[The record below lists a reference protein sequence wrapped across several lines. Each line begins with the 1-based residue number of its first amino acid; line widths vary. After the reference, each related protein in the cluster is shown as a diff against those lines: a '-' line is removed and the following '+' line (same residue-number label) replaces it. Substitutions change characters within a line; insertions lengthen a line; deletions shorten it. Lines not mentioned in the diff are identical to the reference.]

1 YSLFSLPPATL
12 KVEAVHDRTR
22 GSARLAEEGK
32 RREATKGATPMR
44 GTTLTGLCRV
54 VVLTMAFGV
63 CVWPASPARARG
75 VGDDGGP
82 PPGAESAEAEKS
94 LTPFPFKLGGVL
106 NPTFPQAT
114 SLATLTLTTGAY
126 RQIYRF
132 EVRTVEAPEN
142 PQLNAEQVLKDL
154 DKYLIQLH
162 LVGEKDLLTKIGQAL
177 PDTPLTINGLLTRGD
192 RQLRIL
198 RVDGVSQEGRP

>member
-1 YSLFSLPPATL
+1 
-12 KVEAVHDRTR
+12 
-22 GSARLAEEGK
+22 
-32 RREATKGATPMR
+32 MR
-44 GTTLTGLCRV
+44 GTTLTVLSRA
-54 VVLTMAFGV
+54 VVLTMALGWYV
-63 CVWPASPARARG
+63 LPASPARAHG
-75 VGDDGGP
+75 VSGEGSS
-82 PPGAESAEAEKS
+82 PPGAERAEAEKS

-106 NPTFPQAT
+106 NPTFPQAP

-142 PQLNAEQVLKDL
+142 PQLNAAQVLKDL

-162 LVGEKDLLTKIGQAL
+162 LVGEKDLLTKVEQAL
-177 PDTPLTINGLLTRGD
+177 PDTPMTITGLLTRGD

-198 RVDGVSQEGRP
+198 RVDGGSQEGRP